1 MVVCVSR
8 APGAALYNAAVS
20 NRNHDF
26 PLLRFPRERSAIV
39 KETAERALQAVLHRG
54 APEYILNDTCLH
66 EIRRLS
72 ESSAQEEVKSLGE
85 WKRLWRHLGSL
96 ERPALLDQL
105 AKVVHGFTEDVAGG
119 FSPPVYGVAT
129 QLLPPVLGLL
139 LTPESVRDIATHM
152 MQPTKLLALLHER
165 LQVEGALLQLQ
176 RLARRATLVCVPTH
190 LSNLDS
196 PVMGYALQRANLPP
210 TTYGAGKNLFTN
222 PVLGFFMRNL
232 GAYRVDRRIR
242 HDVYKDVLK
251 TYSQVILER
260 GYHSMFFPGGTRSR
274 SGRVEHHLKLGLLG
288 TTLSATVERYR
299 RITGAAAGPPIPPI
313 YIVPVTINMQLVLEA
328 ETLIADYLKETGKS
342 RFIIDDDES
351 TQLKRMV
358 QFVRSTVTHAGAV
371 VIRFG
376 APLDVLGNPVD
387 EEGHSLGPHGQ
398 AIDLSRYFWVRG
410 VPQIVPQRDAEYMND
425 TGVAITRGYRRDTV
439 LMPTHLL
446 ATVAWR
452 YLDVALPGLDLYR
465 RLRQPLDLALEE
477 GAILA
482 DIEKLQARLRQRGH
496 LLGPHAR
503 GSAREVLDAA
513 LSAFASYHSEPAI
526 LRTADGKLAL
536 GDRQILYYYQ
546 NRIDSLGVL
555 P

>member
-1 MVVCVSR
+1 M
-8 APGAALYNAAVS
+8 S
-20 NRNHDF
+20 NRSHDF
-26 PLLRFPRERSAIV
+26 PLLRFPKERSAIV
-39 KETAERALQAVLHRG
+39 KETAERALACVLQRG

-72 ESSAQEEVKSLGE
+72 ESSAQEEIKSLGE
-85 WKRLWRHLGSL
+85 WKRLWRHLGGL
-96 ERPALLDQL
+96 DRPALLDQL
-105 AKVVHGFTEDVAGG
+105 AQVVHGFTEDVAGG

-139 LTPESVRDIATHM
+139 LTPESVRDIASHM
-152 MQPTKLLALLHER
+152 VQPSKLLSLLHER

-196 PVMGYALQRANLPP
+196 PVMGYALQRASLPP

-232 GAYRVDRRIR
+232 GAYRVDRRVR
-242 HDVYKDVLK
+242 HDLYKDVLK

-387 EEGHSLGPHGQ
+387 EEGHSLGPQGQ
-398 AIDLSRYFWVRG
+398 PIDLSRYFWVRG
-410 VPQIVPQRDAEYMND
+410 VPRIVPQRDAEYMND

-446 ATVAWR
+446 ASVAWR

-465 RLRQPLDLALEE
+465 RLRQPLELSLEE
-477 GAILA
+477 GAVLA
-482 DIEKLQARLRQRGH
+482 DIEALQGRLQKRGH

-503 GSAREVLDAA
+503 GSAREVLEAA
-513 LSAFASYHSEPAI
+513 LSAFASYHSEPAL

-536 GDRQILYYYQ
+536 GDRQLLYYYQ